1 MQWED
6 FGCSEMS
13 TNSVVR
19 RPRVEF
25 QLIYSQLCDFTSVS
39 FSFFIAMPRAWGEVP
54 DSLMYCLPSRSVL
67 SSSPLLMWL
76 CSVEESRLGELKER
90 QGSSVNIPRQG
101 AMWVH
106 SNAKQYGALAEP
118 SKGSLEGVNWAK
130 GPAGICAGTQGEKEK
145 EPQCQDKKE
154 KQNQIPAF

>member
-1 MQWED
+1 
-6 FGCSEMS
+6 MS
-13 TNSVVR
+13 TGSVIR
-19 RPRVEF
+19 RSRFEF

-39 FSFFIAMPRAWGEVP
+39 FSFFIAMPQARGETPV
-54 DSLMYCLPSRSVL
+54 SLAYCLPSRSL
-67 SSSPLLMWL
+67 CSSSSLLMGL
-76 CSVEESRLGELKER
+76 CSVEESRLGERKER
-90 QGSSVNIPRQG
+90 QGSSVNITRQG
-101 AMWVH
+101 AMWVP

-118 SKGSLEGVNWAK
+118 SKGRLEGVNWAK